1 MEKRK
6 IIFIALF
13 ASLLMATVLPV
24 KGENRKTYIRQYK
37 ALAIREME
45 RTGIPASI
53 KLAQGIL
60 ESGCGT
66 SELAVYANNHF
77 GIKCHDWE
85 GKTYTMDDDR
95 RNECF
100 RKYETP
106 EESWI
111 DHSEFLMSRPRYAG
125 LFHLKTTD
133 YKAWAKGLKAAGYA
147 TNPLYAHQLI
157 KIIEEEGLSQ
167 YDRVIDHP
175 TGGKGDPTPA
185 VPETVAEEIGQERE
199 ESRPAGNSF
208 DYSRREEMR
217 NGIPCIEIVPGDTFY
232 KIATYYDIKVEKLMK
247 FNDKTDNDLYVGDI
261 VYLKRKRGRAARG
274 YEYHRVKAGDTPYS
288 IAQEYGIRLKNLCHN
303 NFITEDEA
311 LVEGEKIYLRKRA
324 TVF

>member
-1 MEKRK
+1 MKKHK

-133 YKAWAKGLKAAGYA
+133 YKAWARGLKAAGYA

-185 VPETVAEEIGQERE
+185 TPGRTSADIERE
-199 ESRPAGNSF
+199 QAESQRF
-208 DYSRREEMR
+208 DYSRREEVR
-217 NGIPCIEIVPGDTFY
+217 NGKPCVEIISGDTFY
-232 KIATYYDIKVEKLMK
+232 KIATYYGMKVDKLMK
-247 FNDKTDNDLYVGDI
+247 FNDKKDSKLYVGDI

-274 YEYHRVKAGDTPYS
+274 YEFHRVKAGDTPYS
-288 IAQEYGIRLKNLCHN
+288 IAQEYGIRLKNLCRN